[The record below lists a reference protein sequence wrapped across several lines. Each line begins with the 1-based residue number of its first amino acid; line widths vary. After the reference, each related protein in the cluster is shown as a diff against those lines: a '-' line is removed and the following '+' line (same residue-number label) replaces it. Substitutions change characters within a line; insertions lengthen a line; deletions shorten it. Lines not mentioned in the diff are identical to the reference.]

1 MGNSNS
7 RKRSTFIKYLQ
18 ISLGILCVVL
28 GIIGIFIPI
37 LPTTPFLLL
46 SAYLF
51 TRSSQSLYRWV
62 LTNRL
67 TGNYIRNYIHYKA
80 INPWIKAL
88 TLVILWGT
96 ISFSV
101 YLMQGT
107 LWIQILL
114 IVIAIGVSIHL
125 LTLRNMKKEMLD
137 KRNKTE

>member
-1 MGNSNS
+1 MGNSNN
-7 RKRSTFIKYLQ
+7 RKRSIFIKYLQ

-28 GIIGIFIPI
+28 GLIGIFIPI

-51 TRSSQSLYRWV
+51 IRSSQSLYRWV

-137 KRNKTE
+137 KRNNTE